1 MDALMSSSMQFLST
15 TEAEYMQLTQAAE
28 ESYPVHRLVLYQK
41 AFSPAWVSLI
51 YSE

>member
-28 ESYPVHRLVLYQK
+28 ESYPVQRLVPESFLT
-41 AFSPAWVSLI
+41 SLGQSHI
-51 YSE
+51 L